1 MSLGPLMIDVAGLSL
16 TAEEKEILRH
26 PLVGGVI
33 LFTRNF
39 ESPEQVTT
47 LIKELHALREP
58 RLLVA
63 VDQEG
68 GRVQR
73 FKEGFTRLPPMR
85 RFGELYDKDHKKAKK
100 LTETCGWL
108 MASEMRSVGID
119 ISFAPVLDLDAGIS
133 EIIGDRAFHS
143 KPHLVAEL
151 AREFMRGM
159 GEAGMAA
166 TGKHFPGHGNVAADS
181 HVAIPVDERSLADIL
196 AEDVVA
202 FERMIEYGLAAI
214 MPAHVIYPK
223 VDKQPA
229 GFSRVW
235 VQDILRGRLG
245 FQGVVFSDDLSME
258 GATVAGS
265 YTDRAHMA
273 LDAGCDM
280 VLICN
285 NPDKAVE
292 VIDGIGHHDDP
303 VAQMRVVRLHGKGHV
318 TRAQLLSD
326 RRWLQ
331 AVRDIDRLCSEDSL
345 DLAF

>member
-1 MSLGPLMIDVAGLSL
+1 MSLGPLMIDVAGLTL

-26 PLVGGVI
+26 PLVGGII
-33 LFTRNF
+33 LFSRNF
-39 ESPEQVTT
+39 ESPEQVAA
-47 LIKELHALREP
+47 LISEIHALREP

-85 RFGELYDKDHKKAKK
+85 IFGELYDKDHKKAKA
-100 LTETCGWL
+100 LTHTCGWL
-108 MASEMRSVGID
+108 MASEMRAIGID

-151 AREFMRGM
+151 AHEFMLGM

-196 AEDVVA
+196 SDDILP
-202 FERMIEYGLAAI
+202 FERMISYGLAAI

-223 VDKQPA
+223 VDKRPA
-229 GFSRVW
+229 GFSQIW
-235 VQDILRGRLG
+235 VQDILRQRLG

-265 YTDRAHMA
+265 YTERANMA
-273 LDAGCDM
+273 LAAGCDM

-285 NPDKAVE
+285 NPDRAVE
-292 VIDGIGHHDDP
+292 VIDGLGHHDDP
-303 VAQMRVVRLHGKGHV
+303 VAQMRLVRLHGKGHV
-318 TRAQLLSD
+318 TRNELLNSS
-326 RRWLQ
+326 RWQQ
-331 AVRDIDRLCSEDSL
+331 AVRDIDKLIHEDSM
-345 DLAF
+345 DLQF